1 MKLSVAGKVALQALT
16 MLGSYSLVKAQTCTN
31 DATFVCGVEA
41 VCYSRWEL
49 LQTVEDRKGLAAEY

>member
-41 VCYSRWEL
+41 VCYSR
-49 LQTVEDRKGLAAEY
+49 